1 MTDCLRLSDRI
12 PDVAHGRSRWTPEEA
27 SHLAQ
32 CAHCRAELALVH
44 AVMGLGEQAPVPGN
58 PSAMTSAVLARVA
71 DDRRIH
77 RRARWAWGV
86 GAGAA
91 AAIVVSLWVE
101 NGGEPP
107 SQPVAAA
114 SAEIALPEL
123 EPLETAELD
132 SLLRAMDGPTMGW
145 SALDQPSLGDLE
157 PDELEQVLGTW
168 EG

>member
-1 MTDCLRLSDRI
+1 MTDCQRLSDRI

-27 SHLAQ
+27 AHVAH

-44 AVMGLGEQAPVPGN
+44 AVMRLGEQAPVPGD

-71 DDRRIH
+71 DDRRTH
-77 RRARWAWGV
+77 RRARWAWGL
-86 GAGAA
+86 GAAAA
-91 AAIVVSLWVE
+91 AAIVVSVWVE
-101 NGGEPP
+101 NGVEPP
-107 SQPVAAA
+107 PDAAA
-114 SAEIALPEL
+114 TAEIALPEL

-145 SALDQPSLGDLE
+145 SALDQPSLSDLE
-157 PDELEQVLGTW
+157 ADELEQVLGTW